1 MIVIGSCSS
10 AKEMFFRSVSN
21 YVIRTSKIPAVV
33 VN

>member
-1 MIVIGSCSS
+1 
-10 AKEMFFRSVSN
+10 MFFRSVSN